1 MSCGRS
7 QFLEALALGQASP
20 SLEAE
25 LTIHLRSCGR
35 CRHELRWLKTEQ
47 ALFRQ
52 RAGRDEVAHLWK
64 GVARRSGL
72 DLPRGV
78 WPRALAALALGAA
91 VLLAVGPWRAEPP
104 SGLTAATVIVATGA
118 PLPLDSETAMSHGP
132 ADSREPEGR
141 SPMCSTLPEGLGFHC
156 GPVQRASVVASR

>member
-7 QFLEALALGQASP
+7 QFLEALALGQAPP

-25 LTIHLRSCGR
+25 LTAHLRDCGR

-72 DLPRGV
+72 ELPRV

-91 VLLAVGPWRAEPP
+91 VLLAVGPWRAERP
-104 SGLTAATVIVATGA
+104 SGPQPAAVATGA
-118 PLPLDSETAMSHGP
+118 PLPLESETAMSLGP
-132 ADSREPEGR
+132 AGSLEAPDR
-141 SPMCSTLPEGLGFHC
+141 SPVCSTLPEGLGFHC
-156 GPVQRASVVASR
+156 GPVQQASVVASR